1 MNQYITLA
9 SDSVIWENIG
19 GQVLAAN
26 LNTGVY
32 CNLEGGVACVI
43 WHLLMSGL
51 KISELEEAMRA
62 HYENLPPTFDLDYQ
76 VLIEKLIKA
85 DIWTFSCQPLDLDKP
100 ISRIIR
106 EYHEK
111 TEYKKPRIL
120 IYDDI
125 NTLLQIDPID
135 DEIGELLHAD
145 SKTE

>member
-32 CNLEGGVACVI
+32 CNLETGVACVI

-51 KISELEEAMRA
+51 MISELEL
-62 HYENLPPTFDLDYQ
+62 YLLDYYQNLPPAFSQ
-76 VLIEKLIKA
+76 ECHAFIEKLIQSS
-85 DIWTFSCQPLDLDKP
+85 IWKFSDEPYDSEEP
-100 ISRIIR
+100 ISRDIGN
-106 EYHEK
+106 YHEK
-111 TEYKKPRIL
+111 SDYKKPNIL

-135 DEIGELLHAD
+135 DEIGDLIHTDTMKE
-145 SKTE
+145 